1 MVEEASKKTEVPAEE
16 AVMAPPAI
24 AGKARKPKVTI
35 SLLACILLP
44 GLVASLYF
52 FVFAA
57 NQYVSQAS
65 FAVRSNDTQTADVL
79 GMMTGMPG
87 ATITSDSYIVT
98 DYIRSREMVEELE
111 RRLSL
116 RK

>member
-24 AGKARKPKVTI
+24 AAKARKPKVI
-35 SLLACILLP
+35 PPGKAVPDVNLPAENEKNKVIHIVRRLHEEANQKRARKRKPWLMICLLACILLP

-65 FAVRSNDTQTADVL
+65 LDR
-79 GMMTGMPG
+79 
-87 ATITSDSYIVT
+87 
-98 DYIRSREMVEELE
+98 
-111 RRLSL
+111 
-116 RK
+116 